1 MQLIRSS
8 IPKSAQIASPYAFQA
23 TLKIRSDIDCNSISI
38 ALQRYR
44 KHRQS
49 LVGRFGYR
57 G

>member
-38 ALQRYR
+38 VLLRYR

-57 G
+57 D